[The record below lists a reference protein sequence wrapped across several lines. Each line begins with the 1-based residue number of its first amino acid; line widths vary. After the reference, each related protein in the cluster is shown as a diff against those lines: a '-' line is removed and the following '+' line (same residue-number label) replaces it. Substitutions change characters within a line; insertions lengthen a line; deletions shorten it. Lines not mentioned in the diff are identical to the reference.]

1 MMTGDRP
8 AATDVNAVI
17 DAHERSAYR
26 LAVGV
31 SRRSCSTWATVTQW
45 CACTACRRRRSY
57 IASSLSNWPQAFSSA
72 CVALKL
78 LFGRAKTVGG

>member
-45 CACTACRRRRSY
+45 CACTASRRRRSY
-57 IASSLSNWPQAFSSA
+57 IASSLSNWPQALARRALRSSYCSA
-72 CVALKL
+72 
-78 LFGRAKTVGG
+78 GRRL